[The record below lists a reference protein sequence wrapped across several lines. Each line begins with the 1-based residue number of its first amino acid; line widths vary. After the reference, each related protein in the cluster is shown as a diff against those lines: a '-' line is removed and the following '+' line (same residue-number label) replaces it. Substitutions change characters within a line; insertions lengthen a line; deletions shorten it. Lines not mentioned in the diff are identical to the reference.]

1 MRRGRDQTFTVGCYA
16 VCDTPMLR
24 FLSALLI
31 FQTALAAAPPK
42 PKLVVLIVID
52 QFPNTYL
59 QRFRSEY
66 HGGLDRLLREG
77 AVFTNARYRQTP
89 TVTAAGHSII
99 GTGAM
104 PAVSGII
111 GNAWYDRDTR
121 TIVTSVCDPHEKE
134 VGATGWAVNPQ
145 VCEDTDP
152 ASPRRLLASTVGDE
166 LKMASRDSRVVGIS
180 FKARSAILPAGHMA
194 DGAFWFDARAGSF
207 VSSTFFF
214 PDGKLPAWADQFNRR
229 RLADQYLDR
238 KWANFPKWTFEG
250 KINKYERLM
259 ASPWGNELIEKMA
272 EAAVA
277 GEKLGQHAGTDL
289 LSVSFSANDAVGHQT
304 GPDSPEVE
312 DMARRV
318 DVLIGALLTRLETAV
333 GPKNL
338 TVVLTADHGVAPV
351 PAVNVARRMP
361 GGSLRADPGAVIQ
374 AALSQRFG
382 EGKWIE
388 NAGGGDY
395 YLDHNLIAE
404 KKLERADV
412 ERAAADALLDSAAAH
427 PFRVYTRTQLL
438 NGGAG
443 DFIAESMRNGFYARR
458 SADIFVLLEPGW
470 LPVMPAPTQTSHS
483 TPFSYDTHVPVIFWG
498 QGIRR
503 GRFDQEIAVNDIAPT
518 LTTLLEVGRPSG
530 ASGRALAEIF
540 SDN

>member
-1 MRRGRDQTFTVGCYA
+1 
-16 VCDTPMLR
+16 MLR
-24 FLSALLI
+24 FLSALLVL
-31 FQTALAAAPPK
+31 QMALAAAPPK

-59 QRFRSEY
+59 QRFRSQY

-104 PAVSGII
+104 PAVSGIVD
-111 GNAWYDRDTR
+111 NAWYDRDTR
-121 TIVTSVCDPHEKE
+121 SMVTSVCDPNEKQ
-134 VGATGWAVNPQ
+134 VGGADWPVNPRA
-145 VCEDTDP
+145 CEDSDP

-166 LKMASRDSRVVGIS
+166 LKMASRDSHVVGIS

-194 DGAFWFDARAGSF
+194 DGAFWFDARAGNF
-207 VSSTFFF
+207 VSSTFYF
-214 PDGKLPAWADQFNRR
+214 PGGKLPGWADQFNARR
-229 RLADQYLDR
+229 PADAYLAMP
-238 KWANFPKWTFEG
+238 WANFPTWTFQG
-250 KINKYERLM
+250 KANKYEKLM

-277 GEKLGQHAGTDL
+277 GEKLGRHAGTDL
-289 LSVSFSANDAVGHQT
+289 LSVSFSSNDAVGHQT

-318 DVLIGALLTRLETAV
+318 DVLIGALLARLEAAV
-333 GPKNL
+333 GPNNL

-361 GGSLRADPGAVIQ
+361 AGSLHADPGGVIQ
-374 AALSQRFG
+374 AALAQRFG
-382 EGKWIE
+382 EGKWVE
-388 NAGGGDY
+388 RASGGDY
-395 YLDHNLIAE
+395 YLDHHLIAE

-412 ERAAADALLDSAAAH
+412 ERVAADALLDSAAVH

-443 DFIAESMRNGFYARR
+443 DFIAESLRNGFYARR
-458 SADIFVLLEPGW
+458 SADIFLLLEPGW
-470 LPVMPAPTQTSHS
+470 LPAMGAPTVTSHS

-503 GRFDQEIAVNDIAPT
+503 GRFDQEIAINDIAPT
-518 LTTLLEVGRPSG
+518 LTTLIEVGRPSG

-540 SDN
+540 SDH